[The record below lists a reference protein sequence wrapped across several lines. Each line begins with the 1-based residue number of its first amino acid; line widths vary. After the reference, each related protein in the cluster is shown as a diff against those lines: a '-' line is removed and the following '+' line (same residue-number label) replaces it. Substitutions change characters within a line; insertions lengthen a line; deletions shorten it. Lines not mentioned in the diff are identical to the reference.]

1 MDEMGCQ
8 QLDRILEAAVIV
20 SWADLMPKCE
30 KGLIHVEYDFAANG
44 TLKNL
49 QIWSSTIHGYWHL
62 VCTYTSPSGFKDGKV
77 QFEDPHTAERLAQVL
92 EFVMQHQDRFVLPP
106 NLGRKGLL
114 QIATPSAKES
124 TSAALVVSEI
134 LEHANSTIT
143 EPVVV

>member
-1 MDEMGCQ
+1 MSDMGCQ

-20 SWADLMPKCE
+20 SWPDLMPNGE

-49 QIWSSTIHGYWHL
+49 HIWSSIMHGYWHL
-62 VCTYTSPSGFKDGKV
+62 VCTYTSPSGFQDGKV
-77 QFEDPHTAERLAQVL
+77 QFESRYTAERLARVL
-92 EFVMQHQDRFVLPP
+92 ELVMQHQDRFLLPP

-114 QIATPSAKES
+114 QIVTPTGKES
-124 TSAALVVSEI
+124 TSAALLLTEA
-134 LEHANSTIT
+134 LEHANFAIT